1 MFLTPER
8 AMPAITP
15 FNSSNSFYKKTM
27 FELKRYSPADAAEW
41 NAFVAGSKN
50 GTFLFDRSYMDYHAD
65 RFRDHSLMIYREGRL
80 YALLPACI
88 AADGTL
94 WSHGG
99 LTYGGVI
106 LSASASAADTMRL
119 FAELNDSLRSE
130 GIRRVVYKAVP
141 WIYHRLP
148 AEEDLYAIFRECNA
162 RLLARDI
169 SSAIFLDAR
178 VKWSHGR
185 KCGVSKARNNGVTV
199 EQSDNLAAFWTVLT
213 GNLNARYGVNPVH
226 TVGEMELL
234 ASRFPDRIKLYVA
247 LRDSRVVGGTLLYDF
262 GNVVHSQYISADD
275 EGKRLG
281 AIDAIYDRILNHD
294 FADRRC
300 FDFGKSTVEHGHV
313 LNESLIFQKE
323 GFGGRGVCY
332 DTYEWT
338 L

>member
-1 MFLTPER
+1 
-8 AMPAITP
+8 MPAITP

-106 LSASASAADTMRL
+106 LSASASAADTVRL

-148 AEEDLYAIFRECNA
+148 AEEDLYAIFRE
-162 RLLARDI
+162 
-169 SSAIFLDAR
+169 
-178 VKWSHGR
+178 
-185 KCGVSKARNNGVTV
+185 
-199 EQSDNLAAFWTVLT
+199 
-213 GNLNARYGVNPVH
+213 
-226 TVGEMELL
+226 
-234 ASRFPDRIKLYVA
+234 
-247 LRDSRVVGGTLLYDF
+247 
-262 GNVVHSQYISADD
+262 
-275 EGKRLG
+275 
-281 AIDAIYDRILNHD
+281 
-294 FADRRC
+294 
-300 FDFGKSTVEHGHV
+300 
-313 LNESLIFQKE
+313 
-323 GFGGRGVCY
+323 
-332 DTYEWT
+332 
-338 L
+338 